1 MLKAWAVCVGL
12 PLLAGAGA
20 HLALGLGAEWYAA
33 LRKPPFTPPASA
45 LPIIWPTLHL
55 LSGLSAFLV
64 WRAGRGRLDLLRLPL
79 LLWLAQLGLGLAWS
93 IIFFGLQRPVW
104 ALLDLGLLWLVLVW
118 MIFVFAAVSRMA
130 AALQMPHLLW
140 ATLLAAANLFI
151 LLANEAV

>member
-1 MLKAWAVCVGL
+1 M
-12 PLLAGAGA
+12 
-20 HLALGLGAEWYAA
+20 
-33 LRKPPFTPPASA
+33 
-45 LPIIWPTLHL
+45 
-55 LSGLSAFLV
+55 
-64 WRAGRGRLDLLRLPL
+64 RLPL